1 MKFLSHL
8 FNNCE
13 PKLCCGGKKE
23 GISAISVLKFG
34 KSSQIWMQDN
44 KDFL

>member
-13 PKLCCGGKKE
+13 PRLCCGGKKG
-23 GISAISVLKFG
+23 GIPVLSVLKFG
-34 KSSQIWMQDN
+34 MRSQI
-44 KDFL
+44 